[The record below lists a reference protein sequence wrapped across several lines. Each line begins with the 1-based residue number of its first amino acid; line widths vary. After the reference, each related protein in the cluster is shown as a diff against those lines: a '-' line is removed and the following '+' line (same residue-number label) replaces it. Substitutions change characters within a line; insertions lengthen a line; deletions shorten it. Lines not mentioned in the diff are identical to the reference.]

1 MIENDQITLVWDS
14 TNVTDNRLNITIVL
28 KDKHQEVKVDVA
40 VSVDRIIA
48 SIEALKTKQYQ
59 DLAFEVW
66 QIHQVEVVLAP

>member
-66 QIHQVEVVLAP
+66 QIH